1 MRAAVLLAGVVS
13 SGCFYVDTINQRP
26 SLDIRAASSDP
37 IYRGDTVTLEAVI
50 VDPEGH
56 AVEPRWAVYA
66 CTDASSFA
74 DCDAAPFFTGTE
86 VDAVFTVPTL
96 RADPDG
102 AGPAEP
108 VAVRSLR
115 AVLEARDAYGATAK
129 PTGQL
134 VLAVL
139 DRSPDL
145 TLSKRSRYEF
155 VVGTPVELFAEY
167 GDGDDALD
175 ALTIDWQAFSPS
187 QVMISLDDL
196 AVPQDP
202 DDPAHR
208 QAGKRLI
215 PNALG
220 DWLIRVTV
228 TDPQGN
234 ATAKEIPVTVVADRA
249 PCIAQTTP
257 EVPPAGAVLPVFEP
271 TLFQVP
277 IVSDDL
283 DGYPL
288 SATGDPIL
296 RPSKFVWSIKPPG
309 GARQVIGGSPGSTLL
324 FDPATFTPGALVEV
338 RVEIYDRK
346 DTPITC
352 ADADPTCSVISTMCI
367 QRQTWRVE
375 AR

>member
-1 MRAAVLLAGVVS
+1 MRAAVLLAGLVS
-13 SGCFYVDTINQRP
+13 SGCFYVETINQRP
-26 SLDIRAASSDP
+26 SLDIRSASSDP
-37 IYRGDTVTLEAVI
+37 IYRGDTITLKAVI

-56 AVEPRWAVYA
+56 AVDPVWAVYA

-86 VDAVFTVPTL
+86 VDAVFAVPTL

-102 AGPAEP
+102 TGPAEP

-115 AVLEARDAYGATAK
+115 AVLEARDEYGAAAK
-129 PTGQL
+129 PTDQL

-145 TLSKRSRYEF
+145 TLDKRSRYEF
-155 VVGTPVELFAEY
+155 VVGTPVDLFAEY

-175 ALTIDWQAFSPS
+175 ALAIDWKAFSPS
-187 QVMISLDDL
+187 QVMISLEEL
-196 AVPQDP
+196 VVPQDP
-202 DDPAHR
+202 TDPTHR
-208 QAGKRLI
+208 QAGKRLT

-228 TDPQGN
+228 TDAQGN
-234 ATAKEIPVTVVADRA
+234 ATMKEIPVTVVADRA
-249 PCIAQTTP
+249 PCIAAAMPQ
-257 EVPPAGAVLPVFEP
+257 VPPADAVLPVIEP

-288 SATGDPIL
+288 AAIGDPIL
-296 RPSKFVWSIKPPG
+296 RTPTFVWSIKPPS
-309 GARQVIGGSPGSTLL
+309 GARQVISGATGSTTL
-324 FDPATFTPGALVEV
+324 FDPATFTPGSLVEL

-346 DTPITC
+346 ATPITC
-352 ADADPTCSVISTMCI
+352 ADADPTCSVISTPCI